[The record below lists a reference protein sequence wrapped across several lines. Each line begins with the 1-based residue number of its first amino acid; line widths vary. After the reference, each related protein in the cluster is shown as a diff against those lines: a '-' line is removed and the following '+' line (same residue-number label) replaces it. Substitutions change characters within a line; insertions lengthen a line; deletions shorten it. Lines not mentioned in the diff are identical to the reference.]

1 MRTRAR
7 AAIAGAA
14 TATAMTA
21 QLLGGVAAHAAP
33 ARPDLVVTSVTTV
46 GDLIAG
52 RPATFA
58 ATIENRGAKATPAGT
73 IHGVGFQVD
82 GVLRTWSDT
91 RTASLAPG
99 RSVTVTANGGRAG
112 ATWTA
117 TSGRH
122 ELLAFVDDAQR
133 IAESDEGNNRTK
145 KTITVA
151 DAGIRSSTLKGA
163 VPVTTLSALPQATSL
178 ATTVTGPAYASC
190 VSYDATGREV
200 ARPGTETYIGRYSAG
215 NSQPYVNAPFGW
227 SGVGTAPG
235 GATKVESAAIDA
247 NSIRRSNYGT
257 PPQVMTCHEGESAT
271 FTRLH
276 AETITTSR
284 FSGTVEGANV
294 GAVLSSYTGR
304 VSTDI
309 RIGL

>member
-1 MRTRAR
+1 MRTRTR

-14 TATAMTA
+14 TATAITA

-33 ARPDLVVTSVTTV
+33 ARPDLVVTSVSTV
-46 GDLIAG
+46 GALIAG

-58 ATIENRGAKATPAGT
+58 ATIENRGPRATPAGV

-99 RSVTVTANGGRAG
+99 QSVTLTANGGRVG
-112 ATWTA
+112 ATWAA
-117 TSGRH
+117 TGGRH

-151 DAGIRSSTLKGA
+151 DAGIRTSTLKGA
-163 VPVTTLSALPQATSL
+163 APVTKLAPLAQATGLGS
-178 ATTVTGPAYASC
+178 TVIGSAYASC

-200 ARPGTETYIGRYSAG
+200 SRSGTEVYIGEYGAGTGRYNQDS
-215 NSQPYVNAPFGW
+215 PFGW
-227 SGVGTAPG
+227 SGVGKAPA
-235 GATKVESAAIDA
+235 GATTATSANIDP
-247 NSIRRSNYGT
+247 NSIRKYNYGT
-257 PPQVMTCHEGESAT
+257 PPQHLTCRDGEIAT

-276 AETITTSR
+276 AKSITTNRFALSADGWSQGDLLSTFTGPVDSDIR
-284 FSGTVEGANV
+284 FSF
-294 GAVLSSYTGR
+294 
-304 VSTDI
+304 
-309 RIGL
+309 